1 MTLTSL
7 VGCLLAES
15 ILKGGLDDSE
25 RRWGGED
32 KRNGSFFGRRR
43 EKENNG
49 RVGEG
54 KVCARFCFGFSARH
68 VSEGSGLVDTWDFR
82 QTRVL

>member
-25 RRWGGED
+25 REMGKEKINETDLFLAGEEK
-32 KRNGSFFGRRR
+32 KRIT
-43 EKENNG
+43 G
-49 RVGEG
+49 RVGEGG
-54 KVCARFCFGFSARH
+54 KVCARFCLRFSARH
-68 VSEGSGLVDTWDFR
+68 VSEGSGLIDT
-82 QTRVL
+82 

>member
-1 MTLTSL
+1 MGSTTARGDGEEKINETDLF
-7 VGCLLAES
+7 LA
-15 ILKGGLDDSE
+15 
-25 RRWGGED
+25 GEE
-32 KRNGSFFGRRR
+32 K
-43 EKENNG
+43 KENNG